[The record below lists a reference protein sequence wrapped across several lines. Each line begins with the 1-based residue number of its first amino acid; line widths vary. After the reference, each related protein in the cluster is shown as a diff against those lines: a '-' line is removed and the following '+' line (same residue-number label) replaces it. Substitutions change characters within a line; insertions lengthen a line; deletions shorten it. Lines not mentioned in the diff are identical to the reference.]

1 MKTHQRITTKEEIY
15 IMRDYEK
22 REAAFSAWKMAK
34 KPFDE
39 RLAAARS
46 ACEKARLEGESAE
59 EISKKKEAKAQK
71 EKVLNE
77 LRGKLEEVEDK
88 IRKSEYFPC
97 DELVSEY
104 VALNNKINVAEI
116 WVSSLKPISRL
127 DFANIEYDEAFE
139 AWYKFDKEN
148 PMPD

>member
-1 MKTHQRITTKEEIY
+1 M
-15 IMRDYEK
+15 
-22 REAAFSAWKMAK
+22 
-34 KPFDE
+34 
-39 RLAAARS
+39 
-46 ACEKARLEGESAE
+46 
-59 EISKKKEAKAQK
+59 
-71 EKVLNE
+71 LNE
-77 LRGKLEEVEDK
+77 LRRKLEEVEDK
-88 IRKSEYFPC
+88 IRKSEDFPC
-97 DELVSEY
+97 DELISEY

>member
-1 MKTHQRITTKEEIY
+1 
-15 IMRDYEK
+15 MRDYEK

-59 EISKKKEAKAQK
+59 EISKKKEAKAKK

-139 AWYKFDKEN
+139 SWYKFDKEN

>member
-1 MKTHQRITTKEEIY
+1 
-15 IMRDYEK
+15 MRDYEK

-71 EKVLNE
+71 EKVL
-77 LRGKLEEVEDK
+77 D
-88 IRKSEYFPC
+88 RKS
-97 DELVSEY
+97 V
-104 VALNNKINVAEI
+104 V
-116 WVSSLKPISRL
+116 
-127 DFANIEYDEAFE
+127 
-139 AWYKFDKEN
+139 
-148 PMPD
+148 

>member
-1 MKTHQRITTKEEIY
+1 MS
-15 IMRDYEK
+15 DYEK
-22 REAAFSAWKMAK
+22 WKAAFSAWKMAR

-39 RLAAARS
+39 RLVAARF
-46 ACEKARLEGESAE
+46 ACEKARLEGENAE
-59 EISKKKEAKAQK
+59 EVSKKREAKAQK

-77 LRGKLEEVEDK
+77 LRGKLKEVEDE
-88 IRKSEYFPC
+88 IRKSEDFPC

-104 VALNNKINVAEI
+104 AALNNKINVAEI

-127 DFANIEYDEAFE
+127 DFAIIEYDEAFE
-139 AWYKFDKEN
+139 AWCKFNKEN